1 MNSELLYDKVVK
13 DDIDDEVK
21 DDILKILGK
30 LNKAREAKLLTNKRY
45 LDKIKNDDEK
55 MNRIREQKNDYYKNN
70 KEFVNIRL
78 REKYKNNV
86 EYQEQKK
93 TTTLELYHTKNDD
106 IPKMKRGRKPIPEED
121 KKVKIVVAATRPVGR
136 PKKILV
142 Q

>member
-21 DDILKILGK
+21 DEILKILGK
-30 LNKAREAKLLTNKRY
+30 LNKVREAKLLTNKRY
-45 LDKIKNDDEK
+45 LEKIKNDDEK

-70 KEFVNIRL
+70 KELVNVRL

-93 TTTLELYHTKNDD
+93 KTTLELYHTKNDNT
-106 IPKMKRGRKPIPEED
+106 PKMKRGRKPIPEED
-121 KKVKIVVAATRPVGR
+121 KKVKIVVPSGRPVGR